1 MSKEKQ
7 KERELIKKNQELK
20 QLNEEL
26 DAFVYS
32 SSHDLRA
39 PLTSVQ
45 GLVSLIEEETNIQK
59 IYYLN
64 YLIKESI
71 ERLLKVTDDMV
82 DYSRNART
90 EIEKEEVTLLDLIDS
105 TIVNHSFVENFHRLK
120 IKIDINNPPEKIFL
134 EKKRFE
140 ILFNNFLSNA
150 IKYQDTTKEFSY
162 LIITVNFFKENFEL
176 IFEDNGIGI
185 EPVHQ
190 EKVFDMFYRANAY
203 SLGSG
208 LGLYI
213 VKGII
218 GKLNGKIDLKSTFQ
232 KGTIFTLTF
241 PY

>member
-1 MSKEKQ
+1 MNKTKQ
-7 KERELIKKNQELK
+7 NGRELIIINKELK

-26 DAFVYS
+26 DALVYS

-45 GLVSLIEEETNIQK
+45 GLISLIEEETNLHK

-64 YLIKESI
+64 YLIKESV
-71 ERLLKVTDDMV
+71 ERLLKVIDDMA

-90 EIEKEEVTLLDLIDS
+90 EIEKEEVNIVDLID
-105 TIVNHSFVENFHRLK
+105 TIIVNHRFIENFHRLK
-120 IKIDINNPPEKIFL
+120 INIEVNNPPEKVIW

-150 IKYQDTTKEFSY
+150 IKYQDTTKEYSF
-162 LIITVNFFKENFEL
+162 LTIKINFFKDNFEL

-185 EPVHQ
+185 ELIHQ
-190 EKVFDMFYRANAY
+190 NKVFDMFYRGSAY

-218 GKLNGKIDLKSTFQ
+218 EKLNGKIELNSTYNQ
-232 KGTIFTLTF
+232 GTIFTLTF